1 MTIEQNKITWIAS
14 FPRSGNTWIRALITA
29 YSNNGEV
36 EINNIMQTG
45 DKNPEYYEGIIKKPI
60 HDWSTTDQAL
70 IKPAAMMRMLED
82 AGGNLMLKTHDCNI
96 DLSGVAQIPHDITRA
111 AIYIVR
117 DPRDVALSF
126 KNHYNTQTN
135 KAAVDKLLDNKFV
148 TRFPNKGL
156 FVPQL
161 SWNIH
166 VASWMRNLPY
176 PVYALRYEDLLS
188 NPFEVLGEIIKFL
201 NLDYDEDLIRKSIDA
216 CAFDKMKQQEKK
228 SGFRE
233 TVGQEFFH
241 KGQAQRWKNELEPEL
256 QNRIIKACEKEMK
269 LTGYI

>member
-1 MTIEQNKITWIAS
+1 MAQNENKITWIAS

-36 EINNIMQTG
+36 EINSIMQTG
-45 DKNPEYYEGIIKKPI
+45 DKNPEYYENIIKKPI
-60 HDWSTTDQAL
+60 QDWTTSDQAL
-70 IKPAAMMRMLED
+70 IKPSAMMRMLED
-82 AGGNLMLKTHDCNI
+82 ADGNLMLKTHDCNI

-126 KNHYNTQTN
+126 KNHYNTKTN
-135 KAAVDKLLDNKFV
+135 EIAVDKLLDNKFV

-176 PVYALRYEDLLS
+176 PVYAMRYEDLLT
-188 NPFEVLGEIIKFL
+188 NPFEVLSEIIKFL
-201 NLDYDEDLIRKSIDA
+201 DLDYDEDLIKKSIDA
-216 CAFDKMKQQEKK
+216 CTFDKLKKQEDK

-241 KGQAQRWKNELEPEL
+241 KGQAQRWKTELEPEL
-256 QNRIIKACEKEMK
+256 QDRIIKACEKEMK
-269 LTGYI
+269 IAAYI